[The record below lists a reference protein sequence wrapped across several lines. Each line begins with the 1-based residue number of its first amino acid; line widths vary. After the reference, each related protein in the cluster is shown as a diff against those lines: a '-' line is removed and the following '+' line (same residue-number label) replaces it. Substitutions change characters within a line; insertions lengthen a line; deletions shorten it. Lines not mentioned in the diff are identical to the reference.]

1 MHHGVKIVGPFRIGA
16 AAVHMADLGPGGE
29 EPPQFVGIAVPG
41 DPGHHGVVAVA
52 RLLVPERGP
61 EATQNALIL
70 EPPDKLEHLFLVH
83 ADGLGNSPEGSG
95 AAIKVIA
102 GQGQNPLFG
111 FGKLRFGH
119 AGVHTC
125 LPSAMQ
131 PNSSPAT
138 AKSRPARPK
147 QGQALARHAAPGYH
161 PGMNK
166 QQSSQRVSVLGA
178 GAWGTTLADMLARN
192 NVPTTLWVRE
202 PDLADRMRDQRV
214 NDVFLP
220 DIPLSDRLGI
230 ESDPAT
236 ALEGADAY
244 LLVVP
249 SQFIRPTLENF
260 RDLFPKRPVMVCASK
275 GIELDSLAP
284 MSQVVAESLEDK
296 APRYASLSGP
306 SFAAEVSRDMPTSV
320 ALGCADMDLARQ
332 LRELFSTPFFRV
344 YSTPD
349 YRGVEL
355 GGAVKNVIALAAG
368 MSDGLG
374 FGHDA
379 RAALIT
385 RGLAEMSRLGEA
397 MGAQER
403 TFMGLSGMGDLV
415 LTCTGDL
422 SRNRQVGLKLGQGR
436 KLDDIIGEMK
446 AVAEG
451 VKTAKSLYALSQKL
465 GVELPITEQVH
476 RILYEDAEPREAV
489 TRLMGRALKD
499 E

>member
-1 MHHGVKIVGPFRIGA
+1 
-16 AAVHMADLGPGGE
+16 
-29 EPPQFVGIAVPG
+29 
-41 DPGHHGVVAVA
+41 
-52 RLLVPERGP
+52 
-61 EATQNALIL
+61 
-70 EPPDKLEHLFLVH
+70 
-83 ADGLGNSPEGSG
+83 
-95 AAIKVIA
+95 
-102 GQGQNPLFG
+102 
-111 FGKLRFGH
+111 
-119 AGVHTC
+119 
-125 LPSAMQ
+125 
-131 PNSSPAT
+131 
-138 AKSRPARPK
+138 
-147 QGQALARHAAPGYH
+147 
-161 PGMNK
+161 MNK
-166 QQSSQRVSVLGA
+166 PTHSLRVSVLGA

-202 PDLADRMRDQRV
+202 PELAERMREHRV
-214 NDVFLP
+214 NDAFLP
-220 DIPLSDRLGI
+220 DVSIAPELDI
-230 ESDPAT
+230 ESDPAK
-236 ALEGADAY
+236 ALTQADVF

-249 SQFIRPTLENF
+249 SQFMRATLENF
-260 RDLFPKRPVMVCASK
+260 RDLLPRRPVMVCASK
-275 GIELDSLAP
+275 GIELESLAP
-284 MSQVVAESLEDK
+284 MSRVVAEALEEK

-320 ALGCADMDLARQ
+320 ALGCADLDLARQ

-436 KLDDIIGEMK
+436 TLDQIMGEMN

-451 VKTAKSLYALSQKL
+451 VKTAKSLYALAQKL
-465 GVELPITEQVH
+465 GVELPITEQVY
-476 RILYEDAEPREAV
+476 RILYQDAEPREAV